1 MMLSNN
7 GDSSQDKIVVKMVAF
22 GPSFRNINSFASKLL
37 NRPKVRSYLKGISGE
52 ELEKKKNRQAPRLLS
67 IELLPETIAA
77 AATTKRISLPKS
89 YLAKYYDYEN
99 NCCLI
104 VKGKLGQRNPTEIVE
119 SKQQPLPN
127 NEEFEDA
134 VGILSQSEPNIGES
148 IQNDILKP
156 YRPMPPL
163 FIKETPD
170 GDIERTLCVGLRS
183 TDSNSNNTSKY
194 QHDIMAINMI
204 NKVVTRFDN
213 RAPAN
218 SRAEESICGSPYAAQ
233 PTANRGTPGS
243 AKLTVTQGNT
253 LLWDFIVTRPAASSG
268 TNGSGIELQYVNY
281 KGKRVLHRANVPI
294 LNVQYDQDACGPYRD
309 WQYEESMIEAD
320 GDDVVPGFRICP
332 TPAKTILD
340 SGSDQG
346 NFLGVAVYV
355 DGLEEE
361 VVLVSEME
369 AGWYRYISQWRLHAN
384 GTIKPRFGFS
394 AVNNSCVCNPHH
406 HHVYWRLNFDVGD
419 TKKNIV
425 EEYNDPPITGQSNW
439 HIIRYETKRLRN
451 PSSNRKWR
459 IQNQQT
465 GKGYMIN
472 PGANDGITDSFGKG
486 DIWFLKNRPNQFDD
500 GVEAIGPPYEAQIDN
515 FVNHELIKNKDT
527 VIWYAAHFTHIATHD
542 DTTTT
547 TGHIVGPDLMPLDL
561 QK

>member
-1 MMLSNN
+1 MLSNN

-22 GPSFRNINSFASKLL
+22 GPSFRNFNSFASKLL

-134 VGILSQSEPNIGES
+134 VGILSDREPSIGES
-148 IQNDILKP
+148 IQNNILKP

-194 QHDIMAINMI
+194 QHDIVAINMI

-425 EEYNDPPITGQSNW
+425 EEYNNPPITGQSNW

-547 TGHIVGPDLMPLDL
+547 TGHIVGPDLVPLDL

>member
-1 MMLSNN
+1 MILSNN
-7 GDSSQDKIVVKMVAF
+7 GNSSQDKIVVKMVPF
-22 GPSFRNINSFASKLL
+22 GPSVRNINSLTSKLL
-37 NRPKVRSYLKGISGE
+37 NRPKVRSYLKSISSE
-52 ELEKKKNRQAPRLLS
+52 ELEKKKNGQAPRLLS
-67 IELLPETIAA
+67 IELLPETTTI
-77 AATTKRISLPKS
+77 TKRITLPKF

-104 VKGKLGQRNPTEIVE
+104 VKGKLSQRNPTEIIE

-127 NEEFEDA
+127 KEEFEYA
-134 VGILSQSEPNIGES
+134 VRILSQNEPSIGES
-148 IQNDILKP
+148 IQNNILKP

-170 GDIERTLCVGLRS
+170 GDIERTLCIGLRPTD
-183 TDSNSNNTSKY
+183 TDSNSNNSSSKY
-194 QHDIMAINMI
+194 QHEIMAVNMI

-218 SRAEESICGSPYAAQ
+218 SRAEESICGSPYADQ
-233 PTANRGTPGS
+233 STADRGTPGS
-243 AKLTVTQGNT
+243 AKVTVTQGNT

-281 KGKRVLHRANVPI
+281 KGKMVLRRANVPI
-294 LNVQYDQDACGPYRD
+294 LNVQYDQPPCGPYRD

-320 GDDVVPGFRICP
+320 GDNAVPGFRLCP
-332 TPAKTILD
+332 TPAKTVLD

-355 DGLEEE
+355 DGLE

-369 AGWYRYISQWRLHAN
+369 ASWYRYVSEWRLHAN

-394 AVNNSCVCNPHH
+394 AVANSCVCDTHH
-406 HHVYWRLNFDVGD
+406 HHVYWRLNFDVGN
-419 TKKNIV
+419 TKKNVV
-425 EEYNDPPITGQSNW
+425 EEYNDPPISGSSNW
-439 HIIRYETKRLRN
+439 HLIKYETKRLRN

-465 GKGYMIN
+465 GGKGYLIN
-472 PGANDGITDSFGKG
+472 PGANDGIADSFGKG
-486 DIWFLKNRPNQFDD
+486 DIWFLKNRLNQFDD
-500 GVEAIGPPYEAQIDN
+500 GIPRLGSPSEAQLDN
-515 FVNHELIKNKDT
+515 FVNHELIKNKDI
-527 VIWYAAHFTHIATHD
+527 VVWYAAHFTHIVTHD
-542 DTTTT
+542 DTTT
-547 TGHIVGPDLMPLDL
+547 TGHIVGPDLVPLDL
-561 QK
+561 

>member
-419 TKKNIV
+419 IKKNIV

-547 TGHIVGPDLMPLDL
+547 TGHIVGPDLVPLDL